1 MYGRYGDRVSF
12 FVVYIQEAHTTDG
25 WQIAIN
31 EQEGVVYE
39 QPATAGEREALA
51 EACALRL
58 NFSIPTLIDEMT
70 NEVDR
75 AYAALPDRLYLIDA
89 EGRVAY
95 RSWPGPM
102 GFKPQEL
109 EAAIG
114 GLVDSGQGIGNA
126 QLEEG

>member
-1 MYGRYGDRVSF
+1 MHRRYGDRVTF
-12 FVVYIQEAHTTDG
+12 FVVYIQEAHPIDG
-25 WQIAIN
+25 WQVPIN

-39 QPATAGEREALA
+39 QPKTAAQRQALA

-58 NFSIPTLIDEMT
+58 KLSIQTLIDGMT
-70 NEVDR
+70 NGVDR

-89 EGRVAY
+89 DGRVAY
-95 RSWPGPM
+95 RSGPGPM

-114 GLVDSGQGIGNA
+114 EVVGG
-126 QLEEG
+126 

>member
-1 MYGRYGDRVSF
+1 MYGRYGEQVPF

-25 WQIAIN
+25 WQVPDN
-31 EQEGVVYE
+31 EREGVVYE
-39 QPATAGEREALA
+39 QPVTAAEREAVA

-58 NFSIPTLIDEMT
+58 KLPIPTLIDEMT

-95 RSWPGPM
+95 RSGPGPM

-109 EAAIG
+109 EAAI
-114 GLVDSGQGIGNA
+114 LA
-126 QLEEG
+126 TLEQK

>member
-1 MYGRYGDRVSF
+1 MGRREELQRRYGEEVAF

-25 WQIAIN
+25 WQMPIN

-39 QPATAGEREALA
+39 QPKTAEAREQVA
-51 EACALRL
+51 EACVLHL
-58 NFSIPTLIDEMT
+58 NLSIPTLVDGMT

-89 EGRVAY
+89 AGRVAY
-95 RSWPGPM
+95 RSGPGPM

-109 EAAIG
+109 EAAIRE
-114 GLVDSGQGIGNA
+114 VIG
-126 QLEEG
+126 

>member
-1 MYGRYGDRVSF
+1 MHGQYGKQVAF
-12 FVVYIQEAHTTDG
+12 FVVYIQEAHSTDG

-31 EQEGVVYE
+31 EQEEVLFE
-39 QPATAGEREALA
+39 QPKSAEEREAVA
-51 EACALRL
+51 GACAINLKL
-58 NFSIPTLIDEMT
+58 SIPTLIDEMT

-89 EGRVAY
+89 EGRIAY
-95 RSWPGPM
+95 KSGPGPM

-114 GLVDSGQGIGNA
+114 EAAEPGRERRD
-126 QLEEG
+126 

>member
-1 MYGRYGDRVSF
+1 MYGRYGEQVAF

-25 WQIAIN
+25 WQVPDN

-39 QPATAGEREALA
+39 QPVTAEEREAVA
-51 EACALRL
+51 EACVVGLKL
-58 NFSIPTLIDEMT
+58 SIPTLIDEMT

-89 EGRVAY
+89 KGRVAY
-95 RSWPGPM
+95 RSGPGPM

-114 GLVDSGQGIGNA
+114 EAVERRGAPEAAGG
-126 QLEEG
+126 

>member
-1 MYGRYGDRVSF
+1 MYGRYGERVAF
-12 FVVYIQEAHTTDG
+12 FVVYIQEAHARDG
-25 WQIAIN
+25 WQVPVN

-39 QPATAGEREALA
+39 QPRRAEEREAVA
-51 EACALRL
+51 EACVVGLKL
-58 NFSIPTLIDEMT
+58 SIPTLIDEMT

-89 EGRVAY
+89 EGRIAY
-95 RSWPGPM
+95 RSGPGPM

-114 GLVDSGQGIGNA
+114 EVVDRG
-126 QLEEG
+126 

>member
-1 MYGRYGDRVSF
+1 MHGRYGKQVAF
-12 FVVYIQEAHTTDG
+12 FVVYIQEAHSTDG

-31 EQEGVVYE
+31 EQEEVLFE
-39 QPATAGEREALA
+39 QPKSAEEREAVA
-51 EACALRL
+51 KACAVGLKL
-58 NFSIPTLIDEMT
+58 SIPTLIDEMT

-95 RSWPGPM
+95 RSGPGPM

-109 EAAIG
+109 ETAIG
-114 GLVDSGQGIGNA
+114 AL
-126 QLEEG
+126 LER